1 MSNTANKLV
10 NLIRELTQEQLE
22 SLDQTAFCQVQS
34 VNADGTVNVYILPDT
49 ENVIYNIINES
60 RFTLSE
66 RDICVL
72 YKIGNKLNN
81 AFIVAKCGVGNA
93 GVVTSTGVRSS
104 SGSGGGGGSSSAV
117 TGVKGSAES
126 SYRIGNVDISA
137 ENIGLG
143 NVNNTS
149 DLDKPISRAAQA
161 ALNNK
166 LNQVTS
172 QQGQALYGVNGSSQT
187 MITAGSNITIEDN
200 KINAINTGVTG
211 VKGCNETNYRT
222 GNVDITAANIGLG
235 NVDNTSDLNKPIS
248 TATQTALDNKL
259 DKSTNQQGQALY
271 GVSGSTQVMIKAG
284 ANITIENNEISA
296 TGGGTSARV
305 ENNILYI

>member
-22 SLDQTAFCQVQS
+22 FLDQTAFCQVQS
-34 VNADGTVNVYILPDT
+34 VNADGTVNVYILPDI

-81 AFIVAKCGVGNA
+81 AFVIAKCGVGNA
-93 GVVTSTGVRSS
+93 GVVTSSGIRSS
-104 SGSGGGGGSSSAV
+104 SGSGGGGSSGGAV

-126 SYRIGNVDISA
+126 SYRIGNVNISA

-143 NVNNTS
+143 NVDNTA

-161 ALNNK
+161 ALDNK

-172 QQGQALYGVNGSSQT
+172 
-187 MITAGSNITIEDN
+187 
-200 KINAINTGVTG
+200 
-211 VKGCNETNYRT
+211 
-222 GNVDITAANIGLG
+222 
-235 NVDNTSDLNKPIS
+235 
-248 TATQTALDNKL
+248 
-259 DKSTNQQGQALY
+259 QQGQALY

-305 ENNILYI
+305 EDNILYI

>member
-81 AFIVAKCGVGNA
+81 AFVIAKCGVGNA

-104 SGSGGGGGSSSAV
+104 SGSGSGGGSSGAV

-172 QQGQALYGVNGSSQT
+172 QQGQALYGVDGSSQT

-211 VKGCNETNYRT
+211 VKGSNETNYRT
-222 GNVDITAANIGLG
+222 GDVNITAANIGLG
-235 NVDNTSDLNKPIS
+235 NVNDTSDLNKPIS

-259 DKSTNQQGQALY
+259 DKSTDQQGQALY

-305 ENNILYI
+305 EDNILYI